1 MDRIYNTSSESWLNP
16 YLTLQSLFFFLS
28 ENRNYKPNFEHHQK
42 FQDHIVKDQREE
54 T

>member
-16 YLTLQSLFFFLS
+16 YLTFQSFFFIRES
-28 ENRNYKPNFEHHQK
+28 VNCKPNFEHHQK
-42 FQDHIVKDQREE
+42 FQDHIVKEQREE